1 MRINKHVSYSTKMIW
16 VFRNSEPRSWHNNF
30 FWGVHSP
37 TAPEICTYLVSLYNL
52 LLIGSDGFELY
63 KYRNLSKARE
73 RDCAVLWNCQ
83 LSSGY
88 EDFRFSNTCT
98 TSSCTQVRNSRQQQW
113 CCTNL
118 VVEYCPQWKKYIL
131 VTKLAA
137 LITMVQW
144 VWSFEPQKCLKYHS
158 EGKSIHYQILEG
170 QFSMFI
176 S

>member
-1 MRINKHVSYSTKMIW
+1 MQIEKWLDVRKADSYSHKRNWNLIIVRWRVGMRINKHVSYFTKMIW
-16 VFRNSEPRSWHNNF
+16 AFRNSESRSWHNNF

-98 TSSCTQVRNSRQQQW
+98 
-113 CCTNL
+113 
-118 VVEYCPQWKKYIL
+118 
-131 VTKLAA
+131 
-137 LITMVQW
+137 M
-144 VWSFEPQKCLKYHS
+144 
-158 EGKSIHYQILEG
+158 
-170 QFSMFI
+170 
-176 S
+176 